1 MMTKNQETTGLAAT
15 WQPFMPSFRL
25 GADLSGDAF
34 ERTFGGDR
42 MNTPGG
48 VAVSGT
54 GLLIAGIPVSEGTS
68 VSEPGVIGALRDE
81 SGLALDRGKFTGGI
95 HALNETR
102 RRYGALGE
110 CPRRTP
116 A

>member
-1 MMTKNQETTGLAAT
+1 MMTKNQETTGLATA
-15 WQPFMPSFRL
+15 WQSFSPSFRP
-25 GADLSGDAF
+25 GADLSGEAF
-34 ERTFGGDR
+34 ECAFGGDR
-42 MNTPGG
+42 VNTPGG
-48 VAVSGT
+48 MAASGA
-54 GLLIAGIPVSEGTS
+54 GLLSGIPVFEGTS